1 MAKLFLGASL
11 ITTLALV
18 AVLPAIAAV
27 NVSAEGEVTAIY
39 AVPGNFTLQAGAD
52 VYAVIGT
59 SWRSSPNS
67 VDGGRCGCSL
77 D

>member
-27 NVSAEGEVTAIY
+27 NVSAEGEVTAID
-39 AVPGNFTLQAGAD
+39 AVAGNFTLQAGAD

-59 SWRSSPNS
+59 SWRSSPS
-67 VDGGRCGCSL
+67 
-77 D
+77 